1 MVWRAMLLD
10 VHQHIWTAP
19 LLDRLAARDQLPMI
33 RRGDGLTVLHSA
45 AEPAYVINV
54 SAEEPDQRAAL
65 VRRDGLDLALIAI
78 SSPIGIEAL
87 PREDALELIDAHL
100 QGVRALPPEFA
111 AWGPVVLDRVE
122 ADDVDDLLAGG
133 SVGISLPAG
142 ALAGPDRLD
151 GVGTVL
157 ERAAARGVPVLVHP
171 GRAPGQPAAGLEFG
185 EPVWWRPLTDYV
197 AQMQAAWLTFVSLG
211 RREHPDLVVVFS
223 LLAGCAPLLSERLA
237 ARGGPPIDLGDP
249 RLFYET
255 SSYGPA
261 AVEMMARRVGER
273 QLVYGSDRPVLEPP
287 LIGRETLLQANAAAL
302 VRQDRG
308 PALPHRIGAA
318 A

>member
-1 MVWRAMLLD
+1 MS
-10 VHQHIWTAP
+10 
-19 LLDRLAARDQLPMI
+19 
-33 RRGDGLTVLHSA
+33 RRRSL
-45 AEPAYVINV
+45 
-54 SAEEPDQRAAL
+54 DQRAAL

-87 PREDALELIDAHL
+87 PREDALELIEAHL

-111 AWGPVVLDRVE
+111 AWGPVALDRVE
-122 ADDVDDLLAGG
+122 ADDVEDLVAGG
-133 SVGISLPAG
+133 AVGISLPAG

-151 GVGTVL
+151 LLGPVL

-171 GRAPGQPAAGLEFG
+171 GRAPGQAAAGVEFG

-249 RLFYET
+249 
-255 SSYGPA
+255 A
-261 AVEMMARRVGER
+261 
-273 QLVYGSDRPVLEPP
+273 D
-287 LIGRETLLQANAAAL
+287 LLRDL
-302 VRQDRG
+302 
-308 PALPHRIGAA
+308 
-318 A
+318 